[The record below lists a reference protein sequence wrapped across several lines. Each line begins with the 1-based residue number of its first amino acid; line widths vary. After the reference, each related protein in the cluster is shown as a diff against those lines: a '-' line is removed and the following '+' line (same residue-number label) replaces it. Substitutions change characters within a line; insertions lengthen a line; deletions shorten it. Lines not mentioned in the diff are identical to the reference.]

1 MSLPSI
7 VRSWSNRWKYFKRFS
22 HEEGQMVAIKPV
34 TDDFV
39 LIDFV
44 DDLISVF
51 FSSSSEDRQ
60 LEVLR

>member
-1 MSLPSI
+1 
-7 VRSWSNRWKYFKRFS
+7 
-22 HEEGQMVAIKPV
+22 MVAIKPV